1 MEEKMMKREELF
13 SKAVNK
19 SKEALEKAPFMFP
32 LESVIK
38 QLHYLIEVDKGV
50 ASKDRLSTI
59 NIGQIAARDIDE
71 FDEELADLL
80 HEVSAEVD
88 ELIKE

>member
-1 MEEKMMKREELF
+1 MKREMLF
-13 SKAVNK
+13 SKAVEK

-32 LESVIK
+32 LESVIR
-38 QLHYLIEVDKGV
+38 QLNYLIEVEKGI
-50 ASKDRLSTI
+50 APKGQLSTI

-71 FDEELADLL
+71 FDEDLADLL

-88 ELIKE
+88 ELVKELI